1 MSVDL
6 GPVAIEARLREAS
19 RLAGSLR
26 PEKRLETKLDLRGP
40 AVAARLAWVD
50 VRPVVSHALPALAAS
65 TLAIAALELAWLSWI
80 RSHELR
86 PLGRLPDLLQVGQ
99 AAAPV

>member
-40 AVAARLAWVD
+40 AVAARL
-50 VRPVVSHALPALAAS
+50 RQAS
-65 TLAIAALELAWLSWI
+65 DLLELC
-80 RSHELR
+80 RQLR
-86 PLGRLPDLLQVGQ
+86 RATDNL
-99 AAAPV
+99 